1 MRFKLVPTIEAARNL
16 RLLEA
21 DPSLKAQCQAVKK
34 ALGYME
40 TNLRHPSL
48 NTHKHT
54 ELSRQ
59 YGFEVFESYAQNRT
73 PGAYRIF
80 WRYGPQR
87 GEITVLAIVRHP
99 NDKRSR

>member
-1 MRFKLVPTIEAARNL
+1 MRFKLIPSVEAAANL
-16 RLLEA
+16 RSLEE
-21 DPSLKAQCQAVKK
+21 DPSRKAQCNAVKK

-48 NTHKHT
+48 NIHKHT
-54 ELSRQ
+54 ELSGQ
-59 YGFEVFESYAQNRT
+59 HGFEVFESYAQSNT

-99 NDKRSR
+99 NDKRSG